1 MTDDSGTTS
10 DDSSDEV
17 VCQCGRPNKVEP
29 MIGCDSD
36 DCPVKWYHFGCVNL
50 KAHLHPRLIAVVCF
64 CFESLYCPNA

>member
-1 MTDDSGTTS
+1 MTQDDSGTTS

-50 KAHLHPRLIAVVCF
+50 TANTVPKDKWFCPRC
-64 CFESLYCPNA
+64 E

>member
-36 DCPVKWYHFGCVNL
+36 DCPVKWYTSDV
-50 KAHLHPRLIAVVCF
+50 
-64 CFESLYCPNA
+64 

>member
-1 MTDDSGTTS
+1 MTYDSGTTS

-36 DCPVKWYHFGCVNL
+36 DCPVKLVFTHY
-50 KAHLHPRLIAVVCF
+50 
-64 CFESLYCPNA
+64 SLFI

>member
-29 MIGCDSD
+29 MNNLQFSKLALNDSYIIGVYPLQS
-36 DCPVKWYHFGCVNL
+36 VY
-50 KAHLHPRLIAVVCF
+50 LIYEF
-64 CFESLYCPNA
+64 

>member
-1 MTDDSGTTS
+1 MTDDYGTTS

-29 MIGCDSD
+29 MIGCDFD

-50 KAHLHPRLIAVVCF
+50 TANTVPKDKLFCPRCK
-64 CFESLYCPNA
+64 